1 MAGKIWGAVAIVMGL
16 AVLLAGCAGAP
27 RPQAAPS
34 PLAPLPQARRSPQE
48 VALERAL
55 GDFYGAPYHAGGT
68 TPAGVDCSGLVQA
81 LLQSA
86 GVKVPRTV
94 AEQYNCG
101 RPVGPGELRF
111 GDVVFFDRYCQEG
124 RDFYLANLLPSF
136 TAQQVCHDG
145 LYLGE
150 GRFLHASP
158 QGVCVS
164 RLDSEVWRVSFKGA
178 RRYLPGP

>member
-27 RPQAAPS
+27 RPQAAPA

-101 RPVGPGELRF
+101 RRGGTRRIALR
-111 GDVVFFDRYCQEG
+111 
-124 RDFYLANLLPSF
+124 
-136 TAQQVCHDG
+136 
-145 LYLGE
+145 
-150 GRFLHASP
+150 
-158 QGVCVS
+158 
-164 RLDSEVWRVSFKGA
+164 
-178 RRYLPGP
+178 